1 MPVSLSIKDVP
12 EEVRWRLRS
21 RALCN
26 HRSLQNELPAIG
38 EPCLDGASLWCAR
51 DACRPPRCCDTRWS
65 EVVGLARETGLSAYD
80 RVSAAGA
87 PPWSTSRHTTQCPW
101 KASV

>member
-26 HRSLQNELPAIG
+26 HRSLRNELPAID
-38 EPCLDGASLWCAR
+38 EPGSDGSLALVR
-51 DACRPPRCCDTRWS
+51 SRRMP
-65 EVVGLARETGLSAYD
+65 
-80 RVSAAGA
+80 A
-87 PPWSTSRHTTQCPW
+87 PTLL
-101 KASV
+101 